1 MPLVITDNTQLCL
14 SHRVIWLKYE
24 TSRYKRGRAKG
35 KGKNRTKLPFSSFGK
50 FNKEAERSFIIFF
63 FFWAKYQRNRILS
76 STPLITRHPNRVLR
90 VSHHTETKIKHTA
103 AAFLAKFR
111 TEPLMIKE
119 VTKEIRN
126 TFESSKHHWLPLA
139 INKKLNTF
147 VCDYLM
153 RMAFQ
158 SASADAAID
167 AIACHITTTPVTL
180 QCYTHT
186 HTHSLKTIK
195 NNNDNEMKR
204 AF

>member
-1 MPLVITDNTQLCL
+1 M
-14 SHRVIWLKYE
+14 
-24 TSRYKRGRAKG
+24 
-35 KGKNRTKLPFSSFGK
+35 
-50 FNKEAERSFIIFF
+50 
-63 FFWAKYQRNRILS
+63 
-76 STPLITRHPNRVLR
+76 LR

-126 TFESSKHHWLPLA
+126 TFESSKHHWLLLA